1 MILFIIKLYA
11 RNDIFK
17 LILYILHALRLS
29 IKYKYPHSRIITIVE
44 TSVSNDMLFNTTIH
58 KYGAKSVCLKSTR
71 HEKFAVIVCL
81 AAKVDGTK
89 LRQFFVFR
97 AAKRESK
104 SFDEE
109 SESCCVV
116 KSSANVWVK
125 EEVINIWVKQV
136 LGVFSFNK
144 QLLVWDSYECHMTDS
159 VRKDIKT
166 MNVDSVIIPGG
177 CSKYIQAFDLCW
189 NKPFRVRMTKFYDQ
203 WLSAGV
209 HRFTEGG
216 NVEPPSRKTI
226 I

>member
-1 MILFIIKLYA
+1 MIKLYA

-29 IKYKYPHSRIITIVE
+29 IKYKYPHSRIRTIVE
-44 TSVSNDMLFNTTIH
+44 TSASNDMVFNTTIH

-71 HEKFAVIVCL
+71 HEKFAFIVCL

-89 LRQFFVFR
+89 LKQFFVFR
-97 AAKRESK
+97 AGKRESK

-109 SESCCVV
+109 SESRCVV

-136 LGVFSFNK
+136 L
-144 QLLVWDSYECHMTDS
+144 ECHMTDS
-159 VRKDIKT
+159 VRKDVKT

-203 WLSAGV
+203 WLSVGV
-209 HRFTEGG
+209 HQFTEGG
-216 NVEPPSRKTI
+216 NVKPPSRKTI